1 MKNFWHL
8 KTEDFFKDLEAEK
21 EAFLAV
27 ASRHR
32 MKKNETVFLEGEEG
46 ITCFYIESGLVRIFS
61 SSDAGKELTL
71 FLRRKGEIF
80 GLAELM
86 NDNMPRLASA
96 QALKTSVIYTI
107 EKNPFE
113 QLLREHFSLVRR
125 VINTLGKRLRYI
137 GKRFSSQSS
146 DVRHRL
152 AFVLLTLAYD
162 SLQKK
167 EDWEQPCCLPMPVSQ
182 QQLAAMIGSTQPTVS
197 ATLQEFK
204 RNNLLE
210 ISGRHIRIPN
220 PMLFMQSLDSS
231 LYYS

>member
-1 MKNFWHL
+1 MKEFWHL
-8 KTEDFFKDLEAEK
+8 KAEDFFKELEAEK
-21 EAFLAV
+21 AAFLAV

-32 MKKNETVFLEGEEG
+32 LKKNETVFLEGEEG
-46 ITCFYIESGLVRIFS
+46 VTCFYIESGLVRIFS
-61 SSDAGKELTL
+61 ASRSGKESTL

-86 NDNMPRLASA
+86 NNTPRLASA
-96 QALKTSVIYTI
+96 QALKASIIYTI
-107 EKNPFE
+107 EQKQFE
-113 QLLREHFSLVRR
+113 QLLQEHFSLVRR

-152 AFVLLTLAYD
+152 AFILLTMAYD

-167 EDWEQPCCLPMPVSQ
+167 QDWEQPCFLPIPVSQ

-197 ATLQEFK
+197 ATLQDFK
-204 RNNLLE
+204 RKNLLE
-210 ISGRHIRIPN
+210 ISGHRIIIPN
-220 PMLFMQSLDSS
+220 PMLFVQSLDNP
-231 LYYS
+231 LYFS